1 MRVVCSACRCRL
13 SAGTTAVSI
22 GLVSTLPISRN
33 QLDKLGDRLAADG
46 GPSDSDLGLLL
57 DVLSAYQ
64 AALREVQ
71 VRLGHLGYQPT
82 TRVKTTAVLI
92 DKLRREHSRLSSV
105 QDIAGARIVSDC
117 DRTEQDEIVR
127 AVVAIFGDGTRPPRV
142 KDRRQEPSSGYR
154 AVHVVVTVQDLP
166 VEIQIRT
173 LGQDQWAQIVEALGD
188 MWGRGIRY
196 GEAPPDP
203 DLALAHD
210 VPVTRGKLWEVVGG
224 LSDLIDQVEQ
234 CQAKVNQMTDLHHQW
249 DQPGVLSEAADAARQ
264 ALKQDVEDLK
274 GRLLA
279 TKRQLDSPLA
289 LIASVTQMLE

>member
-1 MRVVCSACRCRL
+1 MRGGLWRVVCAACRCKL
-13 SAGTTAVSI
+13 SAGITGLSI
-22 GLVSTLPISRN
+22 GLVSALPISRN

-46 GPSDSDLGLLL
+46 GSSDTDLRLLL

-71 VRLGHLGYQPT
+71 VRLGHVGYQPT

-127 AVVAIFGDGTRPPRV
+127 AVVANFGEGTRPPRV

-173 LGQDQWAQIVEALGD
+173 LGQDQWAQVVEALGD

-196 GEAPPDP
+196 GEAPSDP
-203 DLALAHD
+203 DLTLAHD
-210 VPVTRGKLWEVVGG
+210 VPVTRGKLWEVVGD
-224 LSDLIDQVEQ
+224 LSDLIDEVEQ
-234 CQAKVNQMTDLHHQW
+234 RQAEVNQVTDLHRQ
-249 DQPGVLSEAADAARQ
+249 SDAVRQ
-264 ALKQDVEDLK
+264 ARKQDVADLK

-279 TKRQLDSPLA
+279 TKRQLHSLA
-289 LIASVTQMLE
+289 LIASATQMSE